1 MTTETPEAPVTT
13 VAPTTD
19 TPLGRLPN
27 LRVLWSFIRPHRRL
41 FRIGLLLGLLVT
53 ASSLATPL
61 VTKRLLDSFGVP
73 GATRSAIVLLV
84 GLLIVG
90 IIVGMAQRLLLGTM
104 AERVVLEARSSM
116 VRRFFG
122 ATIPAV
128 TQRPAGEMLTR
139 VTSDTVLLRE
149 ASSWALVEIVNGSIA
164 IVGVIILM
172 ATLDLPLLGTA
183 VLGIAFIG
191 VAAGYLMPKV
201 ARAQRRAQEAM
212 GRLGGILEGALRA
225 VRTVKASR
233 AEERS
238 SERVIDEARTSAMY
252 GIRAV
257 RLEAWA
263 WTITGSGIQLT
274 IIAVL
279 GVGAYRVDSGALEV
293 SSLVAFLLY
302 AFQLVGPVAQLTLYV
317 SQLQRGVAAA
327 SRIREVQVMELETE
341 APTAVTDLPVDIG
354 DAAVAL
360 ELSGVTAGYG
370 DEGAAVNGID
380 MSIPAR
386 GHTAVVGPSGAG
398 KTTLFSLILRF
409 LEPRGGELSLGGV
422 AYSRLSHDQ
431 VRARIGYVEQATPT
445 LPGTIADNLRLTHP
459 DATEPELWAALD
471 RVRLADK
478 VRLLPD
484 GLQTELRDS
493 AVSGGERQRI
503 ALARAIVRPPDIL
516 LLDEAT
522 AQVDGITEAAIH
534 DAIRDLSNHGAVV
547 TIAHRLSTV
556 IDADTIF
563 VLERGHVRSSG
574 THRELLDSDTLYR
587 DLVEALRIAV

>member
-1 MTTETPEAPVTT
+1 MNF
-13 VAPTTD
+13 
-19 TPLGRLPN
+19 PN
-27 LRVLWSFIRPHRRL
+27 LRILWSFIRPHRRL
-41 FRIGLLLGLLVT
+41 FRLGLLLGLVAT
-53 ASSLATPL
+53 ATSLATPL
-61 VTKRLLDSFGVP
+61 VTKRLLDSFGVA
-73 GATRSAIVLLV
+73 GATRSAITLLV
-84 GLLIVG
+84 GLLVVG
-90 IIVGMAQRLLLGTM
+90 VVVGLAQRLLLGTM

-116 VRRFFG
+116 VQRFFR

-128 TQRPAGEMLTR
+128 TARPAGEMLTR

-164 IVGVIILM
+164 IVGVIVLM

-183 VLGIAFIG
+183 LLGIALIG
-191 VAAGYLMPKV
+191 VAAGVLMPKV
-201 ARAQRRAQEAM
+201 ARAQKDAQAAV
-212 GRLGGILEGALRA
+212 GRLGGLLEGALRA

-233 AEERS
+233 AEDRS
-238 SERVIDEARTSAMY
+238 SERVLDEARVSASF
-252 GIRAV
+252 GVRAV
-257 RLEAWA
+257 KLEAWA

-279 GVGAYRVDSGALEV
+279 GVGAYRVNSGALAV

-317 SQLQRGVAAA
+317 SQLQRGIAAA
-327 SRIREVQVMELETE
+327 SRISEVQEMEVETP
-341 APTAVTDLPVDIG
+341 APTTVTALPQRISDT
-354 DAAVAL
+354 AAAL
-360 ELSGVTAGYG
+360 TLTGVTAGYG
-370 DEGAAVNGID
+370 GDVPAVDAID
-380 MSIPAR
+380 LTVPSR

-398 KTTLFSLILRF
+398 KTTLFSLVLRF
-409 LEPRGGELSLGGV
+409 LEPHSGTLSLGGV
-422 AYSRLSHDQ
+422 PYSQLSHDQ
-431 VRARIGYVEQATPT
+431 VRGRIGYVEQATPT

-459 DATEPELWAALD
+459 DATDFELWAALA
-471 RVRLADK
+471 RVRLSEK
-478 VRLLPD
+478 VTSLPD
-484 GLQTELRDS
+484 GLDTELRDS

-534 DAIRDLSNHGAVV
+534 DAIRELSENGAVV

-563 VLERGHVRSSG
+563 VLERGRVRSRG
-574 THRELLDSDTLYR
+574 THHELLGTDDLYR

>member
-1 MTTETPEAPVTT
+1 M
-13 VAPTTD
+13 TTD
-19 TPLGRLPN
+19 TPESLGRLPN
-27 LRVLWSFIRPHRRL
+27 LRILWTFIRPHRRL
-41 FRIGLLLGLLVT
+41 FRFGLLLGLLVT

-73 GATRSAIVLLV
+73 GATKSAIVLLV
-84 GLLIVG
+84 SLLVVG
-90 IIVGMAQRLLLGTM
+90 VIVGMAQRLLLGTM

-128 TQRPAGEMLTR
+128 TARPAGEMLTR

-164 IVGVIILM
+164 IVGVIVLM

-183 VLGIAFIG
+183 VLGIALIG
-191 VAAGYLMPKV
+191 LAAGVLMPKV
-201 ARAQRRAQEAM
+201 ARAQRDAQEAM

-233 AEERS
+233 AEDRS
-238 SERVIDEARTSAMY
+238 SERVIDEARTSAMF

-279 GVGAYRVDSGALEV
+279 GVGAYRVSSGALAV

-317 SQLQRGVAAA
+317 SQLQRGIAAA
-327 SRIREVQVMELETE
+327 SRIREIQVMDLEAAT
-341 APTAVTDLPVDIG
+341 PVAVTELPRSIT
-354 DAAVAL
+354 DAPAAL
-360 ELSGVTAGYG
+360 SLRRVTAGYG
-370 DEGAAVNGID
+370 EESAAVNGID
-380 MSIPAR
+380 MEIAAR

-398 KTTLFSLILRF
+398 KTTLFSLFLRF
-409 LEPRGGELSLGGV
+409 LEPRNGELALAGV
-422 AYSRLSHDQ
+422 PYAQLSHDQ
-431 VRARIGYVEQATPT
+431 IRARIGYVEQATPT

-459 DATEPELWAALD
+459 DATDAELWAALG
-471 RVRLADK
+471 RVRLSEK
-478 VRLLPD
+478 IEQLPA
-484 GLQTELRDS
+484 GLSTELRDS

-534 DAIRDLSNHGAVV
+534 DAIRELSVHGAVV

-563 VLERGHVRSSG
+563 VLERGQVRSRG

>member
-1 MTTETPEAPVTT
+1 MTTATPDAP
-13 VAPTTD
+13 
-19 TPLGRLPN
+19 GRLPN
-27 LRVLWSFIRPHRRL
+27 LRLLWTFIRPHRRL
-41 FRIGLLLGLLVT
+41 FRFGLLLGLLVT

-61 VTKRLLDSFGVP
+61 VTKRLLDSFDVP

-84 GLLIVG
+84 GLLVVG
-90 IIVGMAQRLLLGTM
+90 IIVGLAQRLLLGTM

-128 TQRPAGEMLTR
+128 TARPAGEMLTR
-139 VTSDTVLLRE
+139 VTSDTMLLRE

-164 IVGVIILM
+164 IVGVIVLM

-183 VLGIAFIG
+183 LLGIGLIG
-191 VAAGYLMPKV
+191 VAAGFLMPKV
-201 ARAQRRAQEAM
+201 ARAQRNAQEAM

-233 AEERS
+233 AESRS
-238 SERVIDEARTSAMY
+238 SELVIEEARVSASY

-279 GVGAYRVDSGALEV
+279 GVGAYRVSSGALAV

-317 SQLQRGVAAA
+317 SQLQRGIAAA
-327 SRIREVQVMELETE
+327 ARIREVQVMDLEKE
-341 APTAVTDLPVDIG
+341 APTAVADLPASAEVS
-354 DAAVAL
+354 AL
-360 ELSGVTAGYG
+360 TLTRVTAGYG
-370 DEGAAVNGID
+370 DEGAAVNAID
-380 MSIPAR
+380 MSIPSR

-409 LEPRGGELSLGGV
+409 LEPRTGELALNGV
-422 AYSRLSHDQ
+422 PYSALSHSQ
-431 VRARIGYVEQATPT
+431 IRARIGYVEQATPT

-459 DATEPELWAALD
+459 DATDAELWAALE
-471 RVRLADK
+471 RVRLAEK
-478 VRLLPD
+478 IELLPA
-484 GLQTELRDS
+484 GLATELRDS

-534 DAIRDLSNHGAVV
+534 DAIRDLSVHGAVV

-563 VLERGHVRSSG
+563 VLERGRVRSKG
-574 THRELLDSDTLYR
+574 THRELLDTDTLYR